1 MIASYVPLLAL
12 MPFASTIVGKVGKK
26 RFIVLG
32 GLGSMLAG
40 ILMLFLPITPDTKG
54 MVLYIA
60 GLMLVNIGSC
70 VFQIIVWAIV
80 ADCIEMSY
88 RKKGVREEGSLYAIY
103 SFFRNLAQGV
113 GSAVVALSLSAA
125 GYVESAPVQ
134 TDEASAKFKTLYILL
149 LVAGLAVMTVSMKFI
164 YNIDLKQEQA
174 FAPANGDVAE
184 TMQGE

>member
-1 MIASYVPLLAL
+1 
-12 MPFASTIVGKVGKK
+12 
-26 RFIVLG
+26 
-32 GLGSMLAG
+32 MLAG

-149 LVAGLAVMTVSMKFI
+149 LAVMTVSMKFI

-174 FAPANGDVAE
+174 FAPANGDAAE